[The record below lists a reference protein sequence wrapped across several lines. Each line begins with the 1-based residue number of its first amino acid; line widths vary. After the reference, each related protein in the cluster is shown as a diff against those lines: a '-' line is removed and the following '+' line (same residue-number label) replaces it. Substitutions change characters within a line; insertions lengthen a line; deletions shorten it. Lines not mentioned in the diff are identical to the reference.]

1 MDVNLVP
8 LLPAVQVLVTA
19 LVVTVRDLFI
29 KANESRGVLAF
40 YSLVGLGLAA
50 AEVVLLLGGKQ
61 ESAFNDSFMLDRF
74 ALFFAVIF
82 IFAAALTILTSI
94 DYVRQAGIHEGEF
107 YALILFATVGHD
119 CHGGGQRF
127 DGFLPRPGNHVDRGL
142 RAHRHVAFQRPI

>member
-1 MDVNLVP
+1 MAASSKV
-8 LLPAVQVLVTA
+8 AAAAATS
-19 LVVTVRDLFI
+19 T
-29 KANESRGVLAF
+29 
-40 YSLVGLGLAA
+40 LAA

-107 YALILFATVGHD
+107 YALILFAASGMIVMAAANDLMVFFLGPETMSIAVYVLTGMWRSN
-119 CHGGGQRF
+119 GRSSEAAMKYFLMGAYAT
-127 DGFLPRPGNHVDRGL
+127 GFLLYGIALIYG
-142 RAHRHVAFQRPI
+142 ATG